1 MSLYKNLFLWLA
13 VALVMIVLFNALST
27 KHHNTARKISYTQF
41 VESVDENNVASVRIR
56 GTEVIGK
63 SKNNKSFK
71 TYIPQNS
78 SIIEKLQK
86 NNISIEILPQNKNSF
101 MLNMLF
107 YWAPVILLVFLWF
120 YFMNQMQKGGKAM
133 SFGKVNALLT
143 MAAGKK
149 VTFNDVAGADESK
162 EELKE
167 TIDFLKN
174 PGKYKR
180 LGAKI
185 PRGVLLIG
193 PPGTGKTLLAKAVA
207 GEANVPFL
215 NISGSDFVEMF
226 VGVGAARVRDLFQ
239 QAKKNAPCIIF
250 IDEIDAVGRHRGTGI
265 GGGHD
270 EREQTLNQLLVEM
283 DGFKTTDNV
292 IVMAA
297 TNRPDILDHALLR
310 PGRFDRR
317 VVVVKPDVKGREEIL
332 KVHSV
337 DVKLAEDVDL
347 RIVAK
352 GTPGFTGADL
362 ANLVNEAVLHTARLN
377 KRETDMTDFEVAK
390 DRVLMG
396 PERKSMII
404 SEEEKK
410 NTAYHE
416 SGHAIVAKF
425 LPHTDPVHKVSI
437 IPRGVA
443 MGITQ
448 QLPEEDR
455 YSYDSEYLMNR
466 VAVLMGGRVAEE
478 LVMGHITTGAANDIE
493 RATDIA
499 RKMVCEWGMSSLGPI
514 TYASDKDE
522 VFLGKEIG
530 RYKTYS
536 EKIAFAIDVEIKK
549 IANKGY
555 EMAKKIV
562 SAHTDKLHK
571 IAGLLLEKETI
582 TGRDIDEILG
592 IDNALQA
599 GVISA

>member
-13 VALVMIVLFNALST
+13 VALVMIVLFNTLST
-27 KHHNTARKISYTQF
+27 KHYKTAKKISYTQF
-41 VESVDENNVASVRIR
+41 VESVDENNVASVRIK
-56 GTEVIGK
+56 GTEVTGK
-63 SKNNKSFK
+63 SKDNKSFK

-78 SIIEKLQK
+78 SIIEKLEK
-86 NNISIEILPQNKNSF
+86 NNISIEILPQKNSF
-101 MLNMLF
+101 MLNLLF

-133 SFGKVNALLT
+133 SFGKINAPLA

-149 VTFNDVAGADESK
+149 VTFKDVAGADESK

-167 TIDFLKN
+167 VIDFLKN

-250 IDEIDAVGRHRGTGI
+250 IDEIDAVGRHRGAGI

-292 IVMAA
+292 IIMAA

-347 RIVAK
+347 KIVAK

-362 ANLVNEAVLHTARLN
+362 ANLVNEAVLHTAKLD

-390 DRVLMG
+390 DKVLMG

-404 SEEEKK
+404 SEKEKK

-416 SGHAIVAKF
+416 SGHAMVARF

-437 IPRGVA
+437 IPRGEA

-455 YSYDSEYLMNR
+455 YSYDSEYLMNK

-514 TYASDKDE
+514 TFASDKDE

-536 EKIAFAIDVEIKK
+536 EKTAFAIDVEVKK

-555 EMAKKIV
+555 EVAKKIV
-562 SAHTDKLHK
+562 SAHIDKLHK
-571 IAGLLLEKETI
+571 IASLLLEKETI

-592 IDNALQA
+592 IDNALQT

>member
-13 VALVMIVLFNALST
+13 VALVMIVLFNTLST
-27 KHHNTARKISYTQF
+27 KHYKTAKKISYTQF
-41 VESVDENNVASVRIR
+41 VESVDENNVASVRIK
-56 GTEVIGK
+56 GTEVTGK
-63 SKNNKSFK
+63 SKDNKSFK

-78 SIIEKLQK
+78 SIIEKLEK
-86 NNISIEILPQNKNSF
+86 NNISIEILPQKNSF
-101 MLNMLF
+101 MLNLLF

-133 SFGKVNALLT
+133 SFGKINAPLA

-149 VTFNDVAGADESK
+149 VTFKDVAGADESK

-167 TIDFLKN
+167 VIDFLKN

-250 IDEIDAVGRHRGTGI
+250 IDEIDAVGRHRGAGI

-292 IVMAA
+292 IIMAA

-347 RIVAK
+347 KIVAK

-362 ANLVNEAVLHTARLN
+362 ANLVNEAVLHTAKLD

-390 DRVLMG
+390 DKVLMG

-404 SEEEKK
+404 SEKEKK

-416 SGHAIVAKF
+416 SGHAMVARF

-455 YSYDSEYLMNR
+455 YSYDSEYLMNK

-514 TYASDKDE
+514 TFASDKDE

-536 EKIAFAIDVEIKK
+536 EKTAFAIDVEVKK

-555 EMAKKIV
+555 EVAKKIV
-562 SAHTDKLHK
+562 SAHIDKLHK
-571 IAGLLLEKETI
+571 IASLLLEKETI

-592 IDNALQA
+592 IDNALQT

>member
-13 VALVMIVLFNALST
+13 IALVMIVLFNTLST
-27 KHHNTARKISYTQF
+27 EHYNATKKISYTQF
-41 VESVDENNVASVRIR
+41 VKLVDENNVKSIKIK

-63 SKNNKSFK
+63 SKDNSSFK

-78 SIIEKLQK
+78 NIIEKLEK
-86 NNISIEILPQNKNSF
+86 NNVNIEILPENKNSF
-101 MLNMLF
+101 VLNMLF

-120 YFMNQMQKGGKAM
+120 YFMSQMQRGGKAM
-133 SFGKVNALLT
+133 SFGKINAPLS

-149 VTFNDVAGADESK
+149 VTFKDVAGADESK
-162 EELKE
+162 EELRE
-167 TIDFLKN
+167 VIDFLKN

-185 PRGVLLIG
+185 PRGVLLVG

-207 GEANVPFL
+207 GEADVPFL
-215 NISGSDFVEMF
+215 SISGSDFVEMF

-239 QAKKNAPCIIF
+239 QAKKNAPCIVF
-250 IDEIDAVGRHRGTGI
+250 IDEIDAVGRHRGAGI

-317 VVVVKPDVKGREEIL
+317 IVVSKPDVKGREEIL
-332 KVHSV
+332 KVHTA
-337 DVKLAEDVDL
+337 DVKLAKDVDL
-347 RIVAK
+347 KIVAK
-352 GTPGFTGADL
+352 GTPGFSGADL
-362 ANLVNEAVLHTARLN
+362 ANLVNEAVLHAARLN
-377 KRETDMTDFEVAK
+377 KKETDMADFEIAK
-390 DRVLMG
+390 DKVLMG

-404 SEEEKK
+404 SEEERK
-410 NTAYHE
+410 NAAYHE
-416 SGHAIVAKF
+416 SGHAMVAKF
-425 LPHTDPVHKVSI
+425 LPNTDPVHKVSI
-437 IPRGVA
+437 IPHGVA

-448 QLPEEDR
+448 QLPEGDR
-455 YSYDSEYLMNR
+455 HTYDKEYLLNKI
-466 VAVLMGGRVAEE
+466 AVLMGGRVAEE

-499 RKMVCEWGMSSLGPI
+499 RKMVCEWGMSGLGPI
-514 TYASDKDE
+514 AYASNKDE
-522 VFLGKEIG
+522 VFLGREIG

-536 EKIAFAIDVEIKK
+536 EKTASAIDAEIRK
-549 IANKGY
+549 ITNKGY
-555 EMAKKIV
+555 ETAKKII
-562 SAHTDKLHK
+562 STHIDKLHK
-571 IAGLLLEKETI
+571 IANLLLEKETI
-582 TGRDIDEILG
+582 TGKDIDKILG
-592 IDNALQA
+592 SDNALQTGA
-599 GVISA
+599 ISA